1 MAIDATSL
9 AKHVE
14 SLGFSGIFGVPDSLL
29 AQLSAAFGNQ
39 RGIVNVTACNEGSAV
54 GMAIGSFLATGR
66 PGLVYLQNSGLGN
79 TVNPILSLADRSVYG
94 VPMVLLIGWRGQP
107 GSLDEPQHL
116 KQGQI
121 TESMLSTMGLPV
133 FHLPKLDLEAKGVF
147 NEAFQASLD
156 TSGPVSV
163 LVEKG
168 TFLAAR
174 SNTSSISSEQS
185 ELLSREEAMKLVHS
199 CIKPTDKLVA
209 TTGMLGREVE
219 EHQLGMPPEETPG
232 TFLNIGGMGHASSVA
247 LGLSLSKPG
256 QRVWCFD
263 GDGALLM
270 HLGALPVIANQ
281 RPVDFL
287 HIVFDNGAHDSVGG
301 QATPLGQSNIAN
313 IALAAGYGFAEEA
326 SKAEEISEKLLRIK
340 KLPGVR
346 LLVIKIKSGS
356 RDDLGRPSKTPA
368 MQKNIFMESF

>member
-1 MAIDATSL
+1 
-9 AKHVE
+9 
-14 SLGFSGIFGVPDSLL
+14 
-29 AQLSAAFGNQ
+29 
-39 RGIVNVTACNEGSAV
+39 
-54 GMAIGSFLATGR
+54 
-66 PGLVYLQNSGLGN
+66 
-79 TVNPILSLADRSVYG
+79 
-94 VPMVLLIGWRGQP
+94 
-107 GSLDEPQHL
+107 
-116 KQGQI
+116 
-121 TESMLSTMGLPV
+121 
-133 FHLPKLDLEAKGVF
+133 
-147 NEAFQASLD
+147 
-156 TSGPVSV
+156 
-163 LVEKG
+163 
-168 TFLAAR
+168 
-174 SNTSSISSEQS
+174 
-185 ELLSREEAMKLVHS
+185 MKLVHS